1 MELESGITNLD
12 LQLALKL
19 RDKYPEHFQN
29 LVRMHLSF
37 ALDLNLEE
45 YVFECSFNF
54 VVPLFDISIL
64 T

>member
-1 MELESGITNLD
+1 MELGSGISNVD

-37 ALDLNLEE
+37 ALDLNIEE
-45 YVFECSFNF
+45 YVFEFSFDF
-54 VVPLFDISIL
+54 VTLLFAFSVL
-64 T
+64 M

>member
-1 MELESGITNLD
+1 MELESGIANID

-19 RDKYPEHFQN
+19 KDKYPEHFQN

-45 YVFECSFNF
+45 YVVEPSFHF
-54 VVPLFDISIL
+54 VVAF
-64 T
+64 